1 LAGSSRRR
9 GVAFTIWLRTL
20 VGSSFVFGVRGLT
33 SCSIGLG
40 TGLLEPGEVGIS
52 ASNRNFKGRMG
63 STEAKAYLASPEVVA
78 ASAMNGKISGPGWY
92 EQPIGVEKV
101 VLGEGN
107 GNPEQDRAVSVEQ
120 ALDRIIAEADS
131 LISGVEK
138 SILGGEAV
146 AEGDE
151 ALTEIFP
158 GFPEKV
164 EGEIVFCDADNLNTD
179 GSESLPNFRD
189 THRC

>member
-1 LAGSSRRR
+1 
-9 GVAFTIWLRTL
+9 
-20 VGSSFVFGVRGLT
+20 
-33 SCSIGLG
+33 
-40 TGLLEPGEVGIS
+40 
-52 ASNRNFKGRMG
+52 MG

-107 GNPEQDRAVSVEQ
+107 GILEQDRAMSVEE
-120 ALDRIIAEADS
+120 ALDKIIAEAGS
-131 LISGVEK
+131 LISGAEK
-138 SILGGEAV
+138 SILGGKFV
-146 AEGDE
+146 AKDDE

-179 GSESLPNFRD
+179 GSESRPDSR
-189 THRC
+189 TPHRC

>member
-1 LAGSSRRR
+1 
-9 GVAFTIWLRTL
+9 
-20 VGSSFVFGVRGLT
+20 
-33 SCSIGLG
+33 
-40 TGLLEPGEVGIS
+40 
-52 ASNRNFKGRMG
+52 MG

-101 VLGEGN
+101 VLGEGT
-107 GNPEQDRAVSVEQ
+107 GIPGQDRAVSVEE
-120 ALDRIIAEADS
+120 ALDRIVAEADS
-131 LISGVEK
+131 LISDAEK
-138 SILGGEAV
+138 SILDGEAV
-146 AEGDE
+146 AKDDE

-179 GSESLPNFRD
+179 GSESLPQLPSQ
-189 THRC
+189 T